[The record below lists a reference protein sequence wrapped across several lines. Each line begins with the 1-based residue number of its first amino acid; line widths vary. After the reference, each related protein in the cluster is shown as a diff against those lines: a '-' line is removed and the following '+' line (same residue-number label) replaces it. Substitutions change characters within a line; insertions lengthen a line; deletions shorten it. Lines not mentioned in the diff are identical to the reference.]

1 METHVHLTRNDSLDL
16 RKHCLYSKVT
26 CLSYPFPSFSVQ
38 VCSTR
43 DAVQKEGAVISFMCS
58 IILQML
64 LLMQIMIV
72 GIHGDGDSVIQS
84 HDQGQDLTVPAEKD
98 HIG

>member
-1 METHVHLTRNDSLDL
+1 
-16 RKHCLYSKVT
+16 
-26 CLSYPFPSFSVQ
+26 
-38 VCSTR
+38 
-43 DAVQKEGAVISFMCS
+43 
-58 IILQML
+58 ML